1 MKKTLLFSALLLAS
15 VTVLNPSCMK
25 EKDPAVAPYD
35 LDVVLHGLGG
45 KFGLGEAKAAGFIKF
60 RQNPDAAKIINLDTW
75 VKGLAPD
82 HEYQLQRAVD
92 AINVVDGECTSTT
105 WLTLGLGLT
114 AQSIL
119 TNAGGSGHEALWRDV
134 TAVPSG
140 SAFDIHFQ
148 VIDKA
153 TGEVVLTS
161 DCLNYVVR

>member
-1 MKKTLLFSALLLAS
+1 MAVLS
-15 VTVLNPSCMK
+15 VLNPSCMK
-25 EKDPAVAPYD
+25 EKDPPVAPYD

-45 KFGLGEAKAAGFIKF
+45 KFSLGEGKPEGFLKF
-60 RQNPDAAKIINLDTW
+60 RQDPDPAKIIDLDIW
-75 VKGLAPD
+75 VKGLGAN

-105 WLTLGLGLT
+105 WLTLGKGLT

-119 TNAGGSGHEALWRDV
+119 TNSEGAGHEALWRDV
-134 TAVPSG
+134 SAVPSG